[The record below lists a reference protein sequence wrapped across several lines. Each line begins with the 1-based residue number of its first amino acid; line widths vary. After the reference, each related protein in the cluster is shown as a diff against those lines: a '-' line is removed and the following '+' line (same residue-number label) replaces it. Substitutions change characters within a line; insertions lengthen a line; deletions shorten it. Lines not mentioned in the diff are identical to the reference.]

1 MAEKAGKIERID
13 NKTRNPSSSA
23 LSADIAPAT
32 SIETRPRAPHETLV
46 VSHLRGQGGI
56 QKDMNGVTKR
66 DPKEEHY
73 EHLMEGRAMN
83 AILQPEALP

>member
-13 NKTRNPSSSA
+13 KTRNPSSSG
-23 LSADIAPAT
+23 LTADIPAT
-32 SIETRPRAPHETLV
+32 SIEMGPREPQETLL

-73 EHLMEGRAMN
+73 EHLLEGRAMN